1 MDLRRILQFRTRN
14 IPVVLKNLESLVID
28 IEQVIAVISR
38 VERPP
43 LTDLNVSIVEKI
55 IGRYKYTDDSLVVH
69 IFEDRSRLFYKDPR
83 NIRREIIQ
91 IKPYDFKMIHSN
103 IKLNIRFIV
112 NDDDE
117 VAELISVV
125 DGVEYQAIKFE

>member
-1 MDLRRILQFRTRN
+1 M
-14 IPVVLKNLESLVID
+14 ID

-117 VAELISVV
+117 VAELIAVV
-125 DGVEYQAIKFE
+125 DGVEYQAIKIE